1 MLRDTG
7 RLLDRRNVP
16 PITVHLPP
24 FPRAVDLVLGRERVE
39 GVDSL
44 MKSAAKKEIEM
55 CNPQEPWCIRTSEAT
70 YGGSPCSGP
79 ARIAWSLPA
88 AHPSKSSSA
97 ISKIKAAALDPHLTD

>member
-79 ARIAWSLPA
+79 ARICLV
-88 AHPSKSSSA
+88 SA
-97 ISKIKAAALDPHLTD
+97 GGAPLEIIKRYIQDQGCGA